1 MISQE
6 PVIRVGIIDRRNH
19 ITGEFEGSFDVDG
32 RPFSGKFGVTDDNGS
47 LSLVDAEG
55 TVVSRAP
62 EILCRRGEDSMV
74 ILHDVTIGVQFHWE
88 RSESQTFRGDLRFI
102 RRADGTVAAVNLIFL
117 EEYLA
122 SVTSSE
128 MSPAAPPEFLKAHT
142 IASRS
147 WIAAMLQREQKNIG
161 IPSQRT
167 RQSERELIRWYD
179 REDHDLYDVC
189 ADDHCQRYQGTTKIL
204 KGAVT
209 DAVGSTRG
217 VFLVH
222 GGAICDARFSKSCGG
237 LTERYENCW
246 EDTSIP
252 YLQSISD
259 SVHAHDPIRDERQ
272 AKTWIRSLPDAYCHT
287 NDRDLLIRILPAVD
301 QETKDFFRW
310 KQEYR
315 RDDLEEIL
323 HARSGIDFGTLMDL
337 TPVQRGP
344 SGRIVRLKI
353 QGTKKTLVVGK
364 ELEIRRWLSPS
375 HLYSSAFVV
384 ETGRDASGIPQKW
397 VLHGCGW
404 GHGVG
409 LCQIGAAVMASQG
422 KSAEEILMHYYRGSE
437 LKRMYS

>member
-1 MISQE
+1 
-6 PVIRVGIIDRRNH
+6 
-19 ITGEFEGSFDVDG
+19 
-32 RPFSGKFGVTDDNGS
+32 
-47 LSLVDAEG
+47 
-55 TVVSRAP
+55 
-62 EILCRRGEDSMV
+62 MV

-102 RRADGTVAAVNLIFL
+102 RRANGTMAAVNLIPL

-128 MSPAAPPEFLKAHT
+128 MSPAAPTEFLEAHA

-167 RQSERELIRWYD
+167 RQSEREVIRWYD

-189 ADDHCQRYQGTTKIL
+189 ADDHCQRYQGMTKIV
-204 KGAVT
+204 KDAVT
-209 DAVGSTRG
+209 HAVGSTRG

-259 SVHAHDPIRDERQ
+259 SVHAHDTIRDERE

-287 NDRDLLIRILPAVD
+287 NDRDLLSRILPAVD
-301 QETKDFFRW
+301 QETNDFFRW

-315 RDDLEEIL
+315 QNELEEIL
-323 HARSGIDFGTLMDL
+323 HARSGIDFGTLMDI

-353 QGTKKTLVVGK
+353 QGAKKTMVVGK

-384 ETGRDASGIPQKW
+384 DTVRDASGIPQKW
-397 VLHGCGW
+397 ILHGCGW

-437 LKRMYS
+437 LKGMYS